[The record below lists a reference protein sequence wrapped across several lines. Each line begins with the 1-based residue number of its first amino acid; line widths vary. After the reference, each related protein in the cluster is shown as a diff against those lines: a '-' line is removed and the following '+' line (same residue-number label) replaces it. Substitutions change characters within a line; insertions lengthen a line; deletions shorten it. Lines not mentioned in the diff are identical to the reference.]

1 MLQRRE
7 VVHGAFFVLALSVQ
21 VVAWG
26 GGGGGGLLL
35 CGSWEVGGWTDRWV
49 DRCAV

>member
-7 VVHGAFFVLALSVQ
+7 VVHGAFFILALSVQ
-21 VVAWG
+21 GVAW
-26 GGGGGGLLL
+26 GGGLLL
-35 CGSWEVGGWTDRWV
+35 CGSWEVGGWMDRWV